1 MENTS
6 QLVQCKGFNL
16 VFVSEDRY
24 YLFKEGQW
32 TEIPSMLS
40 TIWEIFSDAV
50 VKSLMKSGY
59 LPKKVPSGMKI
70 PNLDLIGE
78 STLNNLAHTA

>member
-1 MENTS
+1 MQNAS

-16 VFVSEDRY
+16 VFVSEDKY
-24 YLFKEGQW
+24 YLFKEGEW

-40 TIWEIFSDAV
+40 TIWEIFSDAI

-59 LPKKVPSGMKI
+59 LPKKNSHGMKI
-70 PNLDLIGE
+70 PKLDLIGE
-78 STLNNLAHTA
+78 STLSNLAHTT